1 MLIRQHSEPHI
12 VELENGSVWR
22 IWPGDL
28 ASTLKWMPEFCTH
41 VLIDQAEGTRVRVIA
56 ATDHWPPEV
65 VAERIEE
72 AAKAGE
78 RKV

>member
-28 ASTLKWMPEFCTH
+28 ASTLKWMRSVQFSNESGC
-41 VLIDQAEGTRVRVIA
+41 RRWIA
-56 ATDHWPPEV
+56 ALTCSNP
-65 VAERIEE
+65 
-72 AAKAGE
+72 
-78 RKV
+78 